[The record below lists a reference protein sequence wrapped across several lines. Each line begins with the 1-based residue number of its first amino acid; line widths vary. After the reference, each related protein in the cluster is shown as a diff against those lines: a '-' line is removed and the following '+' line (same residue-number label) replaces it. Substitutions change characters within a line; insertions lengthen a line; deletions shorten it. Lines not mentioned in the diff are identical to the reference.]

1 MDTVRCNVREW
12 VGFVGMGRQ
21 KVDVRREEI
30 LAATVAEIEA
40 TGMSSLRVAD
50 IAKSLGVSSGLVFYH
65 FDTKDALL
73 VAAFEFAV
81 ARDLARLDKAL
92 AKGNTP
98 TERLA
103 RILAAYGPTGSAQ
116 GWTIWIDAF
125 ATALREP
132 SIRRSL
138 RMMDKHWFNALQAA
152 IEAGVET
159 GDFDCPDPAA
169 AVSRIGALLDGLTI
183 AVLVYGSV
191 TRSQLKSWVRE
202 ATAKEVGVDAAALV

>member
-1 MDTVRCNVREW
+1 
-12 VGFVGMGRQ
+12 MGRQ

-40 TGMSSLRVAD
+40 TGMASLRVAD
-50 IAKSLGVSSGLVFYH
+50 IASSLGVSSGLVFYH

-81 ARDLARLDKAL
+81 ERDLARLDKAL
-92 AKGNTP
+92 TKGSGTP
-98 TERLA
+98 VEQLS
-103 RILAAYGPTGSAQ
+103 RILASYGPTGAAT

-138 RMMDKHWFNALQAA
+138 RQQDKRWCSALQTA
-152 IEAGVET
+152 IEAGVAS
-159 GDFDCPDPAA
+159 GDFVCHDPSAS
-169 AVSRIGALLDGLTI
+169 VSRIGAMLDGLTI

-191 TRSQLKSWVRE
+191 TRAQLKRWVRE
-202 ATAKEVGVDAAALV
+202 ATAKEIGVSADTLA

>member
-1 MDTVRCNVREW
+1 
-12 VGFVGMGRQ
+12 MGRQ

-50 IAKSLGVSSGLVFYH
+50 IASSLGVSSGLVFYH

-81 ARDLARLDKAL
+81 ARDLARLDRAL
-92 AKGNTP
+92 AKGSTP

-125 ATALREP
+125 
-132 SIRRSL
+132 
-138 RMMDKHWFNALQAA
+138 
-152 IEAGVET
+152 
-159 GDFDCPDPAA
+159 
-169 AVSRIGALLDGLTI
+169 
-183 AVLVYGSV
+183 
-191 TRSQLKSWVRE
+191 
-202 ATAKEVGVDAAALV
+202 

>member
-1 MDTVRCNVREW
+1 MDTVRRTVVES

-40 TGMSSLRVAD
+40 TGMASLRVAD
-50 IAKSLGVSSGLVFYH
+50 IASSLGVSSGLVFYH

-81 ARDLARLDKAL
+81 ERDLARLDKAL
-92 AKGNTP
+92 SKGSAP
-98 TERLA
+98 TEQLS
-103 RILAAYGPTGSAQ
+103 RILASYGPTGAAP

-132 SIRRSL
+132 TIRRSL
-138 RMMDKHWFNALQAA
+138 RQQDKRWCTALQTA
-152 IEAGVET
+152 IEAGVQT
-159 GDFDCPDPAA
+159 GDFNCPDPAA
-169 AVSRIGALLDGLTI
+169 SVSRIGAMLDGLTI

-191 TRSQLKSWVRE
+191 TRSQLKRWVRE
-202 ATAKEVGVDAAALV
+202 ATAKEIGVSPDTLA